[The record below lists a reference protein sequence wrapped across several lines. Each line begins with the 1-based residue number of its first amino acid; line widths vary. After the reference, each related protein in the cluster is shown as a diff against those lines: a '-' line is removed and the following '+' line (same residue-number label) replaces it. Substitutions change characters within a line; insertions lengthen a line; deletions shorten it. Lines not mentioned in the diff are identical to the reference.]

1 MVAKQLKLTSKQRQ
15 NKIHKIPRSITQ
27 DADTVKY
34 YLALTDPFNP
44 EAVGA
49 RVPDMHAAHTAT
61 YTIRATHTVTADTNG
76 NAYATFF
83 PNVAAAS
90 YLVLGNSPDYSNI
103 NWGDGGAQTAAR
115 WGINVPNFSS
125 KLDNYRIVGYGIR
138 VTNLSSMTNSQGKFV
153 MGSYPISSSWHTRDF
168 QIGNKTLP
176 VDGLFTRQN
185 TIGDWGIPMTTTGT
199 ITPSLLVQYPGAQ
212 LRSALDMAEKA
223 YDIVARP
230 VDPRCFNFRAANNTT
245 GGWETAGALAGGVVT
260 TGSSEYLDLN
270 GFEAL
275 FVSLTGGVAS
285 TSSYDIEVVYHIEGR
300 PYLSGISG
308 VTAQNE
314 LVVPAA
320 TSASP
325 VNPLGFMEA
334 VATAVR
340 QPAVKDVIGAGADL
354 ISPMLGHLARAVL

>member
-1 MVAKQLKLTSKQRQ
+1 MVAHKLVRTSKHRK
-15 NKIHKIPRSITQ
+15 NKIQSIPRSILQ
-27 DADTVKY
+27 DADTAKY

-61 YTIRATHTVTADTNG
+61 YTIRATHTLTADTNG

-83 PNVAAAS
+83 PNVAASS
-90 YLVLGNSPDYSNI
+90 YLVLGNSSDYSNI
-103 NWGDGGAQTAAR
+103 LWGDGGSQIAAR
-115 WGINVPNFSS
+115 WGINVPNLAA

-153 MGSYPISSSWHTRDF
+153 MGSYPITSSWHTRDF
-168 QIGNKTLP
+168 QIGNKTLA
-176 VDGLFTRQN
+176 VDPLFTRQN
-185 TIGDWGIPMTTTGT
+185 TIGEWGIPMTTAGT
-199 ITPSLLVQYPGAQ
+199 IVPSLLVQYPGSQ

-230 VDPRCFNFRAANNTT
+230 VDPRCFNFRSTNNTAD
-245 GGWETAGALAGGVVT
+245 GWSTAGALAGGVVT
-260 TGSSEYLDLN
+260 TGSDEYLELA

-275 FVSLTGGVAS
+275 FVALTGGVAS
-285 TSSYDIEVVYHIEGR
+285 TSSYDVEIVYHIEGR

-308 VTAQNE
+308 AAAQNE

-325 VNPLGFMEA
+325 VNPMGFMEA

-354 ISPMLGHLARAVL
+354 ISPMLGHLARTVL